1 MVVVH
6 FCNRMERFDASSA
19 WFWTGEGPSR
29 MHRVGG
35 GVCAMLVAGWAG
47 GGLYVGMFCVVWVCG
62 QASEP

>member
-6 FCNRMERFDASSA
+6 FCNCMERFDASSA

-35 GVCAMLVAGWAG
+35 GICAMLVAG
-47 GGLYVGMFCVVWVCG
+47 CG
-62 QASEP
+62 QGGPYMWACFV